1 MRNTILDSYSDGQ
14 LLDLVSKFGGQ
25 NKAAQAIGVPKSTF
39 KDRYSQIEEN
49 TFLTETHV
57 TTRRF
62 DTDPRKVS
70 TFILT
75 SAQNNTDIHT
85 AFLTNLEAYAKHMS
99 ATILVAG
106 FTYSKSSSGST
117 NKDNTKYHPALT
129 KYLTKEQCNLGDA
142 VLFCA
147 EMNTLPTAV
156 DPLSGFEA
164 YTRSKWGVFPHP
176 RISLKSIPTMF
187 GSPPKHIMT
196 TGSITLPNYVNRKA
210 GLKAEFHHVIGAV
223 IVEIDKEGAFFCR
236 HLIAEKDGS
245 FQDLDKYVV
254 RGHVIGG
261 ARVEAITWGD
271 IHTEKLDKKIA
282 MGAWG
287 IDNKTFEY
295 ISLHDVEI
303 MFDILKPKY
312 QFFHD
317 VLDFHRRNHHNIGDP
332 YHKFKMFTEKTES
345 VKCELDAVGKFL
357 EAVQFPGCEN
367 IVVDSNHD
375 RALIKWLKNTD
386 YRNDPVNSI
395 IFLELQL
402 ATYRAISKGLQ
413 NFSPLM
419 YYVQENFDTNARFLS
434 HTDSFMICQHAG
446 GGIECS
452 LHGDKGA
459 NGAKGHV
466 NSFARMGPK
475 ANTADKH
482 AAEIFEGIYQAGH
495 SCSYDMGYNAGG
507 LSSWSPSHIVTYPSG
522 KRTIV
527 TMYGHKFRAYRSEHA
542 YV

>member
-1 MRNTILDSYSDGQ
+1 MKNTTLESYSDV
-14 LLDLVSKFGGQ
+14 DLVTAVAQYGGV
-25 NKAAQAIGVPKSTF
+25 NKAAVALGVPKTTF
-39 KDRYSQIEEN
+39 KDRYSKVVKEAYPTKVN
-49 TFLTETHV
+49 VETKVFPASLRTV
-57 TTRRF
+57 T
-62 DTDPRKVS
+62 

-75 SAQNNTDIHT
+75 SAQNNTDVHVG
-85 AFLTNLEAYAKHMS
+85 FMNNLEAYAKRFN

-106 FTYSKSSSGST
+106 FTYSKTLFGDPD
-117 NKDNTKYHPALT
+117 KAHAEYHPSVQPYLVNAQCALG
-129 KYLTKEQCNLGDA
+129 EN

-187 GSPPKHIMT
+187 GSPTKQIMT
-196 TGSITLPNYVNRKA
+196 TGAVTMPNYVNRKA

-223 IVEIDKEGAFFCR
+223 VVEIDIDGSFFCR
-236 HLIAEKDGS
+236 HIIAEKDGS
-245 FQDLDKYVV
+245 FQDLDTYVCEGTIF
-254 RGHVIGG
+254 RGCN
-261 ARVEAITWGD
+261 VEAITWGD
-271 IHTEKLDKKIA
+271 IHTEKLDKKVA
-282 MGAWG
+282 LGAWG
-287 IDNKTFEY
+287 IDNKTFERVVT
-295 ISLHDVEI
+295 DEVEV
-303 MFDILKPKY
+303 MFDVLFPDY

-332 YHKFKMFTEKTES
+332 YHRFKMYTRGTES
-345 VKCELDAVGKFL
+345 VREELENVGRFLLAVSK
-357 EAVQFPGCEN
+357 PGCRN

-375 RALIKWLKNTD
+375 RALVRWLRTAD
-386 YRNDPVNSI
+386 YKSDPANALL
-395 IFLELQL
+395 FLELQL
-402 ATYRAISKGLQ
+402 ETYRAISDKATG
-413 NFSPLM
+413 FSPLK
-419 YYVQENFDTNARFLS
+419 YYIERNFNVPVEFLGLS
-434 HTDSFMICQHAG
+434 DSFVICEKAG
-446 GGIECS
+446 GGIECA

-482 AAEIFEGIYQAGH
+482 SAEIFEGIYQAGH
-495 SCSYDMGYNAGG
+495 SCSYNMGYNAGG

-527 TMYGHKFRAYRSEHA
+527 TMYGHKFRAKRD
-542 YV
+542 